1 MSATGGKDDLYA
13 IDLSAAKWRKSRYSN
28 AGNQCVEITDLPGG
42 GVAIRDSKNPAFP
55 ALRYTAKE
63 WDAFRKGVLTGE
75 L

>member
-1 MSATGGKDDLYA
+1 MSTPGRKDDLYA

-42 GVAIRDSKNPAFP
+42 GIAIRDSKNPAFP
-55 ALRYTAKE
+55 ALRYTAEE
-63 WDAFRKGVLTGE
+63 WDAFRKGVRSGE